1 MWNVEIESH
10 RVEKEGLE
18 IYHSGLWV
26 CFHMS
31 LGRFGLMWGFRAVG
45 TEVTQFV
52 CSTLLL
58 PLAVLFGFSFICI
71 SSVNQRSARW
81 LPHTIR
87 LSVTAVDVVLFP
99 MFFPRSGCDWLTH
112 FLAEKR
118 NNNNRIPSIL
128 CHWFC
133 FVWSC
138 ESPAHRR
145 VNTQRQTT
153 DIHTDKHCRAASGL
167 RVHVFGLWE
176 ETGGPDTGR
185 TCKCHTRFLG
195 LGIEPPAFLQQ
206 GNINY
211 H

>member
-1 MWNVEIESH
+1 MSVFSH
-10 RVEKEGLE
+10 EAGTVLVSCGD
-18 IYHSGLWV
+18 SGQSVPKWPSWSAAL
-26 CFHMS
+26 CFCPS
-31 LGRFGLMWGFRAVG
+31 LFCLVF
-45 TEVTQFV
+45 
-52 CSTLLL
+52 
-58 PLAVLFGFSFICI
+58 PFICI
-71 SSVNQRSARW
+71 SSVNQRSAR
-81 LPHTIR
+81 LLSHTIH

-99 MFFPRSGCDWLTH
+99 TFFPRSGCDWLTH

-128 CHWFC
+128 CHRFG

-167 RVHVFGLWE
+167 GVHVFGLWE
-176 ETGGPDTGR
+176 EAGGPDTGR
-185 TCKCHTRFLG
+185 TCKCHTRFPG
-195 LGIEPPAFLQQ
+195 LGIEPPAFLQR